1 MKLTMLLQCVNTLPA
16 GEQVSKCQTATK
28 AQFQSFMGGILS
40 EAPKRKREKKL
51 LVNILQPLVRDKYMS
66 ASLAI
71 KCASSGL
78 GLHHLQVVYQR
89 KGRRG
94 EASSDGEVW

>member
-1 MKLTMLLQCVNTLPA
+1 
-16 GEQVSKCQTATK
+16 
-28 AQFQSFMGGILS
+28 MGGIPS

-78 GLHHLQVVYQR
+78 GLHHLQVIY
-89 KGRRG
+89 KRG
-94 EASSDGEVW
+94 EASSDGEVWQQTQSLLKQAGAGANMSILQR

>member
-1 MKLTMLLQCVNTLPA
+1 
-16 GEQVSKCQTATK
+16 
-28 AQFQSFMGGILS
+28 
-40 EAPKRKREKKL
+40 
-51 LVNILQPLVRDKYMS
+51 MS

-78 GLHHLQVVYQR
+78 DLHHLQVVYQR

-94 EASSDGEVW
+94 EASSDGEVWQQTQSLLKQAGAGANMSILQR